1 MKNKIIAIILCA
13 GEGIRL
19 KEITRNIPKPLIKIK
34 GLNNISILE
43 HTISSLIELGIHRIA
58 IVKGHLGTKIDECI
72 SSIKNYNSNFE
83 EKLVII
89 DSGNQYKLG
98 PLYSFLT
105 ITKNKNIFKRNFTYI
120 VIPGDTI
127 FQFKLLGQI
136 FSIIVNNFNLTQK
149 YPLIFYREMIVSALK
164 EQQESKSI
172 SIADIEK
179 KDFKYF
185 IRQIKQDILQDF
197 SDSDFIRQLIPVFI
211 FSFDFINRI
220 KNVEKKFSVNTI
232 REIINHMIR
241 NGSEIIAM
249 KIEKKFNFHDIDYET
264 DLNIFNNLSKRRKK
278 EDNRSSDN
286 SKDFCFEGI

>member
-1 MKNKIIAIILCA
+1 LKNKIIAIILCA

-19 KEITRNIPKPLIKIK
+19 KEITKNIPKPLIKIK

-43 HTISSLIELGIHRIA
+43 HSITSLIELGIHRIA
-58 IVKGHLGTKIDECI
+58 IVKGHLGTKIDEFV

-105 ITKNKNIFKRNFTYI
+105 ITKSKNVFKRNSTYVI
-120 VIPGDTI
+120 IPGDTI
-127 FQFKLLGQI
+127 FQFNLLSQI
-136 FSIIVNNFNLTQK
+136 FSIIMNNFNLIQK

-164 EQQESKSI
+164 EQQESKTI

-179 KDFKYF
+179 KDFKCF
-185 IRQIKQDILQDF
+185 IRQIKQYSLQDF
-197 SDSDFIRQLIPVFI
+197 SDSDFIRQVIPIFI
-211 FSFDFINRI
+211 FSFDFIKGI
-220 KNVEKKFSVNTI
+220 KNFEKKCSVNTI

-241 NGSEIIAM
+241 NGSEAIAM
-249 KIEKKFNFHDIDYET
+249 KIEKKFNFYDIDYET
-264 DLNIFNNLSKRRKK
+264 DLNIFNNLSKRRK
-278 EDNRSSDN
+278 R
-286 SKDFCFEGI
+286 GQ

>member
-1 MKNKIIAIILCA
+1 LKNKIIAIILCA

-43 HTISSLIELGIHRIA
+43 HSITSLIELGVHLIA
-58 IVKGHLGTKIDECI
+58 IVKGHLGTKINEFV
-72 SSIKNYNSNFE
+72 SSIKNYNSNFK

-105 ITKNKNIFKRNFTYI
+105 ITKSKNVFKRNSTYI

-127 FQFKLLGQI
+127 FQFNLLGQI
-136 FSIIVNNFNLTQK
+136 FSIIMNNFNLIQK

-164 EQQESKSI
+164 GQQESKTI
-172 SIADIEK
+172 SIADIEE
-179 KDFKYF
+179 KDFKCF
-185 IRQIKQDILQDF
+185 IRQIKQYSLQDF
-197 SDSDFIRQLIPVFI
+197 SDSDFIKQVIPIFI
-211 FSFDFINRI
+211 FSFDFIKGI
-220 KNVEKKFSVNTI
+220 KNFEKKCSVNTI

-241 NGSEIIAM
+241 NGSEAIAM
-249 KIEKKFNFHDIDYET
+249 KIEKKFNFYDIDYET
-264 DLNIFNNLSKRRKK
+264 DLNIFNNLSKRRKRGQQK
-278 EDNRSSDN
+278 LR
-286 SKDFCFEGI
+286 

>member
-19 KEITRNIPKPLIKIK
+19 KEITKNIPKPLIKIK
-34 GLNNISILE
+34 ELNNISILE

-58 IVKGHLGTKIDECI
+58 IVKGHLGMKIDECV

-83 EKLVII
+83 EKLIII

-105 ITKNKNIFKRNFTYI
+105 ITTSKNVFKRNSIYI

-127 FQFKLLGQI
+127 FQFNLLNQI
-136 FSIIVNNFNLTQK
+136 FSIIVNNFNLIQK
-149 YPLIFYREMIVSALK
+149 YPLIFYREMIISALK
-164 EQQESKSI
+164 EQQESKTI

-179 KDFKYF
+179 KDSKCF
-185 IRQIKQDILQDF
+185 IRQIKKYKLQDF
-197 SDSDFIRQLIPVFI
+197 SDSDFIKQIIPVFI
-211 FSFDFINRI
+211 FSFDFIKRI
-220 KNVEKKFSVNTI
+220 KKFENKFSVNTI

-249 KIEKKFNFHDIDYET
+249 EIEKKINFHDIDYET
-264 DLNIFNNLSKRRKK
+264 DLNIFNNLLKRRKK

-286 SKDFCFEGI
+286 LKNYCFEGI